1 MKKINLHK
9 AGRATHQ
16 TLRDM
21 NEILVL
27 NQVRE
32 RQPISRIDIAEHTGL
47 EGSTVSKI
55 VTRLL
60 ENEFVY
66 EDGVGSA
73 SPQGGRK
80 KRFLHLNPE
89 KAYAI
94 GVDLSPRRHTVAVS
108 DFSGRILRRISVENT
123 SDPQQTLEAIAKAIK
138 KLLQADLPPNFHKDR
153 VNGIG
158 VSLVGLVDM
167 KEGRMLAADSLG
179 WGDDVPVGSILRN
192 ALNLDLPIYFDNGSR
207 LAALAEIWLGAHT
220 PRQPQGLVFLEVSDG
235 IGAGIMIQ
243 GQLYHGS
250 MNGAGEFGHISLDQS
265 GPACSC
271 GARGCLEV
279 LASDQATIS
288 RYRELCRAEGRPAE
302 VEGEVTIEE
311 LIARSAA
318 GDPRAI
324 EALRQTANYLG
335 RGLIPIIYSI
345 NPGVIV
351 LGGAITKAWEI
362 IYPEIRRVL
371 AAQVSRFFS
380 SHVTVTPSALPSEVV
395 DNPSLAGAIAL
406 VLARAFSAPSLGW

>member
-1 MKKINLHK
+1 MKKINLYK

-55 VTRLL
+55 VARLL

-94 GVDLSPRRHTVAVS
+94 GVDLGPRRHTVAVS
-108 DFSGRILRRISVENT
+108 DFSGRILRQVSVENT
-123 SDPQQTLEAIAKAIK
+123 SDPQQTLEAVARGVK
-138 KLLQADLPPNFHKDR
+138 KLLQSDLTKDR

-158 VSLVGLVDM
+158 VSLIGLVDM

-179 WGDDVPVGSILRN
+179 WGDDVPAGSILRN

-207 LAALAEIWLGAHT
+207 LAALAEIWFGAHT
-220 PRQPQGLVFLEVSDG
+220 SRQPQELVFLEVSDG

-271 GARGCLEV
+271 GGRGCLEV
-279 LASDQATIS
+279 LASNQATVS

-311 LIARSAA
+311 LIARAAA
-318 GDPRAI
+318 GNPRAI

-335 RGLIPIIYSI
+335 RGMIPIIYSV

-362 IYPEIRRVL
+362 IHPEIRRVL
-371 AAQVSRFFS
+371 ASQVSRFFS
-380 SHVTVTPSALPSEVV
+380 SHVTITPSTLG